1 MTDSS
6 EVEET
11 LIDVKQSHYIA
22 KEESTFY
29 IDNLIPNT
37 IYTFNLSAKFIDGLW
52 GPPYP
57 LRLETSVEGG
67 SSKKYK

>member
-11 LIDVKQSHYIA
+11 LIDVKQPHYIA
-22 KEESTFY
+22 KEESSFY
-29 IDNLIPNT
+29 VDNLIPDT

-57 LRLETSVEGG
+57 LRIETSFEGEP
-67 SSKKYK
+67 SRK